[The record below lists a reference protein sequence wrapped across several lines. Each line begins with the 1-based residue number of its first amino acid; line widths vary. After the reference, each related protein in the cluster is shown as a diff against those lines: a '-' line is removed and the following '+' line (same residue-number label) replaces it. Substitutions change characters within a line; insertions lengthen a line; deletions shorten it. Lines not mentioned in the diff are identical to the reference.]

1 MKKLLE
7 IQKQYMAE
15 LEKAM
20 TKPIELLIAAKYAAG
35 NYISD
40 CRFKGCTADNRCNY
54 CKAWSK
60 IWEEIDEYLE
70 DNNGIL

>member
-7 IQKQYMAE
+7 IQMLYIAE
-15 LEKAM
+15 MERAVK
-20 TKPIELLIAAKYAAG
+20 KPLELLTAAKYAAG

-40 CRFKGCTADNRCNY
+40 CQIEGCTFDNRCNS
-54 CKAWSK
+54 CTAWMK
-60 IWEEIDEYLE
+60 VWDDIDEYLE